1 MNKDAQDALIREWES
16 MMPDDPAE
24 LEEMF
29 KADRCI
35 EYVKFG
41 VA

>member
-16 MMPDDPAE
+16 MMPDDPSE